1 MHVKFLEPAAR
12 ELADAIDYYNC
23 ELPGLGQIFLEEVQ
37 HIIDLIQKYPLAWS
51 PISRNTRKAILKK
64 FPYGVIYYIESSIVY
79 IIAIAHHHRVP
90 RYWID
95 RIE

>member
-1 MHVKFLEPAAR
+1 MHVEFLEPAAR
-12 ELADAIDYYNC
+12 ELVDAIDYYNC

-37 HIIDLIQKYPLAWS
+37 RIIDLIQKYPLAWS
-51 PISRNTRKAILKK
+51 TISRNTRKAILKK
-64 FPYGVIYYIESSIVY
+64 FPYGVIYYIESSTVY
-79 IIAIAHHHRVP
+79 IIAIAHHHRIP